1 MEVKNENIIRAY
13 NAADDS
19 GKAMLCAL
27 FPDLDLKGSQTEQ
40 DNRPITERVK
50 TLDDAMNII
59 GYGHP
64 FVSQY
69 LAITTATVN
78 EAAKTCADAK
88 AFMALRIIC
97 AALNE
102 GWEPNFKLTEW
113 RWYPWFRLWTKEELS
128 EKREEWKRAR
138 SLIYLNDNS
147 GCAGFSY
154 ADTSDAPTFSSSYVS
169 SRLCLHS
176 KDLATY
182 CGKQFTDLWL
192 DFYLIR
198 KRTSHQ
204 DGFAPLPSSNNPITG
219 INR

>member
-1 MEVKNENIIRAY
+1 MDVKNENIIRAY

-69 LAITTATVN
+69 VAIITSTVN
-78 EAAKTCADAK
+78 EAAKTCADVK

-102 GWEPNFKLTEW
+102 GWEPKFTEGER
-113 RWYPWFRLWTKEELS
+113 RWYPWFCFCTKEELS
-128 EKREEWKRAR
+128 GKREEWKRDR
-138 SLIYLNDNS
+138 SLIKLDDYHS
-147 GCAGFSY
+147 RYAGFTY
-154 ADTSDAPTFSSSYVS
+154 ANSSNSPSSSSSFVS
-169 SRLCLHS
+169 SRLSLHS

-182 CGKQFTDLWL
+182 CGKQFADLWL
-192 DFYLIR
+192 DLYLIC
-198 KRTSHQ
+198 K
-204 DGFAPLPSSNNPITG
+204 
-219 INR
+219 

>member
-50 TLDDAMNII
+50 TLEDAMNII

-69 LAITTATVN
+69 VAIITSTVN
-78 EAAKTCADAK
+78 EAAKTCADVK

-102 GWEPNFKLTEW
+102 GWEPNFRISEW
-113 RWYPWFRLWTKEELS
+113 RWYPWFCFWTKKELS
-128 EKREEWKRAR
+128 EKREEWKRDH
-138 SLIYLNDNS
+138 SLINLDGYS
-147 GCAGFSY
+147 GYAGFTY
-154 ADTSDAPTFSSSYVS
+154 ADSNDAPAASSSCVS

-192 DFYLIR
+192 DLYLIR
-198 KRTSHQ
+198 KQTSY
-204 DGFAPLPSSNNPITG
+204 
-219 INR
+219 

>member
-40 DNRPITERVK
+40 YNRPITERVK

-59 GYGHP
+59 GYRHP

-102 GWEPNFKLTEW
+102 GWEPKFTEGEW
-113 RWYPWFRLWTKEELS
+113 RWCPWFCLWSESGLS
-128 EKREEWKRAR
+128 EKSEEWKRDR
-138 SLIYLNDNS
+138 SLIKLGDYQS
-147 GCAGFSY
+147 GYAGFAY
-154 ADTSDAPTFSSSYVS
+154 ADSTASSTASSRGS

-182 CGKQFTDLWL
+182 CGKQFADLWI
-192 DFYLIR
+192 DFYLIC
-198 KRTSHQ
+198 K
-204 DGFAPLPSSNNPITG
+204 
-219 INR
+219 

>member
-40 DNRPITERVK
+40 DNRTIKERVK
-50 TLDDAMNII
+50 TLEDAMNII
-59 GYGHP
+59 GYDHP

-69 LAITTATVN
+69 LAITSETVN
-78 EAAKTCADAK
+78 EDAKTCADAK

-102 GWEPNFKLTEW
+102 GWEPNFKLSEW
-113 RWYPWFRLWTKEELS
+113 RWYPWFSLWTKEGLS
-128 EKREEWKRAR
+128 VKSEEWKRDR
-138 SLIYLNDNS
+138 SLINLDGYL
-147 GCAGFSY
+147 GYAGFTY
-154 ADTSDAPTFSSSYVS
+154 ADSTDAPAFSSSYIS

-182 CGKQFTDLWL
+182 CGKQFIDLWL
-192 DFYLIR
+192 DLYLIR
-198 KRTSHQ
+198 K
-204 DGFAPLPSSNNPITG
+204 
-219 INR
+219 

>member
-40 DNRPITERVK
+40 DNLPITERVK
-50 TLDDAMNII
+50 TLEDAMNVI

-69 LAITTATVN
+69 LAITTETVN
-78 EAAKTCADAK
+78 EDAKTCADAK

-102 GWEPNFKLTEW
+102 GWEPNFKLSEW
-113 RWYPWFRLWTKEELS
+113 RWYPWFCLWTKEELS
-128 EKREEWKRAR
+128 GKSEEWKRDR
-138 SLIYLNDNS
+138 SLINLDGYS
-147 GCAGFSY
+147 GYAGFTY
-154 ADTSDAPTFSSSYVS
+154 ADSTDAPASSSSYIS

-182 CGKQFTDLWL
+182 CGKQFIDLWL
-192 DFYLIR
+192 DLYLIR
-198 KRTSHQ
+198 K
-204 DGFAPLPSSNNPITG
+204 
-219 INR
+219 

>member
-27 FPDLDLKGSQTEQ
+27 FPDIDLKGSQTEQ

-50 TLDDAMNII
+50 TLEDAMNII

-78 EAAKTCADAK
+78 EAANTCADAK

-102 GWEPNFKLTEW
+102 GWEPKFTEGEW
-113 RWYPWFRLWTKEELS
+113 RWCPWFCLWAEYELS
-128 EKREEWKRAR
+128 EKSEEWKRDR
-138 SLIYLNDNS
+138 SLIKLGDYQS
-147 GCAGFSY
+147 GYAGF
-154 ADTSDAPTFSSSYVS
+154 TCSDSSNAPATSSSNGS

-182 CGKQFTDLWL
+182 CGKQFADLWL
-192 DFYLIR
+192 DFYLIC
-198 KRTSHQ
+198 K
-204 DGFAPLPSSNNPITG
+204 
-219 INR
+219 

>member
-50 TLDDAMNII
+50 TLEDAMNII
-59 GYGHP
+59 GYDHP

-69 LAITTATVN
+69 LAITSATVN

-102 GWEPNFKLTEW
+102 GWEPKFTEGEW
-113 RWYPWFRLWTKEELS
+113 RWYPWFCFWAEYELS
-128 EKREEWKRAR
+128 DKSEEWKRDR
-138 SLIYLNDNS
+138 SLIKLGDYQSEYAVFTFAD
-147 GCAGFSY
+147 SY
-154 ADTSDAPTFSSSYVS
+154 DAPSTSSSGS

-182 CGKQFTDLWL
+182 CGKQFADLWL
-192 DFYLIR
+192 DFYVIC
-198 KRTSHQ
+198 K
-204 DGFAPLPSSNNPITG
+204 
-219 INR
+219 